1 MRVSVCVKNLK
12 INKGSF
18 PSLYQAP
25 KNCKKY
31 QGAKYMVRNN
41 NKKTK
46 LKAVTI
52 THFGLTQLAFTCSK
66 LTKETLEQCVKYVQ
80 S

>member
-1 MRVSVCVKNLK
+1 MWVRVSVCVKNLK

-41 NKKTK
+41 NKKAK
-46 LKAVTI
+46 LKGRYNNPFRANPAGIYLLKVN
-52 THFGLTQLAFTCSK
+52 
-66 LTKETLEQCVKYVQ
+66 
-80 S
+80 